1 MVGNSWPDTI
11 FANIVLVFH
20 LSFYMSWLFLNH
32 ICILF
37 TWSNLSFLKLFLDFG
52 SYLRKAFPSPRL

>member
-20 LSFYMSWLFLNH
+20 LPFYMPWYFK
-32 ICILF
+32 ITYVF
-37 TWSNLSFLKLFLDFG
+37 FMWSNLSFLKLFLDFE